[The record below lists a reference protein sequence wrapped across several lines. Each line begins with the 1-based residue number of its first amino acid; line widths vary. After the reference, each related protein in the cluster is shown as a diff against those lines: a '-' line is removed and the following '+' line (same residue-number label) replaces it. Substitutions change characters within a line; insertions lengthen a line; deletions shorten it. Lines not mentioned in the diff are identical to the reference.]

1 MCDSPQCPGSRVT
14 QSWVRRG
21 PHCRGDGVR
30 RQPVRFPRWA
40 NWSISPWWKPQGEP
54 GVKRTLGGDTKD
66 RQGAALLA
74 ELIRRRPGGTLGS
87 LLPQHAPPGSPTGSH
102 PPADGRVH
110 LLPGAGKDSATAAEH
125 PAQAVHP
132 GSAPGGGTGGGG
144 TILAGHGG
152 DIIIV
157 PWGQGGTLYPDQ
169 PESGDVSILLAR
181 QRAPFNLASHTWQGE
196 KGWGAIFHYFHP
208 FGVLGIAW

>member
-1 MCDSPQCPGSRVT
+1 MGVNSVTELSPGEVSQQEWVCIPNPVSWSGVGVCDSPQRPGSRVT

-21 PHCRGDGVR
+21 PYCRGDGVR
-30 RQPVRFPRWA
+30 RQPVKFPRWV

-54 GVKRTLGGDTKD
+54 GVKWTLGGDTKD

-74 ELIRRRPGGTLGS
+74 ELIRRRPGGMLGS

-102 PPADGRVH
+102 PPADRRVH

-132 GSAPGGGTGGGG
+132 GSALGVGQEGVGQSWLATEGT
-144 TILAGHGG
+144 
-152 DIIIV
+152 
-157 PWGQGGTLYPDQ
+157 
-169 PESGDVSILLAR
+169 SS
-181 QRAPFNLASHTWQGE
+181 
-196 KGWGAIFHYFHP
+196 
-208 FGVLGIAW
+208 